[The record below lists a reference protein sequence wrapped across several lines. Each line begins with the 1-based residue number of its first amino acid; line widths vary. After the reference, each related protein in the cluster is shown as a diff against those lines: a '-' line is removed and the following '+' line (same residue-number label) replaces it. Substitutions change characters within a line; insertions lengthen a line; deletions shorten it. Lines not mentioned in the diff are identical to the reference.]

1 MKKYLGILFI
11 VMAVLLSAC
20 QPSQQNHIHKKVSG
34 EKMIKVSVNN
44 KTFKLLLNDSTAA
57 REFRDTLPL
66 TLKMSDVNGNEKYA
80 VLDRDFTSNN
90 HRAGKI
96 HSGDLKLWAGN
107 GLVLFYD
114 DFSSSYSYTDL
125 GKIVDGSGLSD
136 SLGRGSV
143 TVTFEEEN

>member
-1 MKKYLGILFI
+1 MKKYLRILFI

-57 REFRDTLPL
+57 REFRDSLPL

-96 HSGDLKLWAGN
+96 RSGDLKLWAGN

-125 GKIVDGSGLSD
+125 GKLVDSSGFTD
-136 SLGRGSV
+136 SLGHGNV

>member
-1 MKKYLGILFI
+1 
-11 VMAVLLSAC
+11 MAVLLSAC

-34 EKMIKVSVNN
+34 KKMIKVSINN

-57 REFRDTLPL
+57 REFRDSLPL

-90 HRAGKI
+90 HQAGKI
-96 HSGDLKLWAGN
+96 NSGDLKLWAGN

-125 GKIVDGSGLSD
+125 GKIVDNSGLAD